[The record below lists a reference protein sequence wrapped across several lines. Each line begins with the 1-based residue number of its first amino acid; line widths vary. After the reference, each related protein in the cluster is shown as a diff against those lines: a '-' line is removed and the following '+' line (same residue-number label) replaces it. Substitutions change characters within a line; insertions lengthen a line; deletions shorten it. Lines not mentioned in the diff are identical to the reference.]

1 MNTNGDYQYNGNNE
15 NSENNGN
22 YESNG
27 YNPNDYAFRTVMR
40 NGRPKTLGWSV
51 ASMVCGIV
59 GVVCCCFGWSALFL
73 GAIAIALAIVSRVKL
88 GYFDGMS
95 IAGLILG
102 IFAFVF
108 GLAIVAVIFA
118 NPEMIEQYLE
128 EYMKQIEEMEQG
140 FGGGTNN
147 GF

>member
-1 MNTNGDYQYNGNNE
+1 
-15 NSENNGN
+15 
-22 YESNG
+22 
-27 YNPNDYAFRTVMR
+27 
-40 NGRPKTLGWSV
+40 
-51 ASMVCGIV
+51 
-59 GVVCCCFGWSALFL
+59 
-73 GAIAIALAIVSRVKL
+73 
-88 GYFDGMS
+88 MS

-128 EYMKQIEEMEQG
+128 EYMKQLEEMEQG
-140 FGGGTNN
+140 IGGGTNN